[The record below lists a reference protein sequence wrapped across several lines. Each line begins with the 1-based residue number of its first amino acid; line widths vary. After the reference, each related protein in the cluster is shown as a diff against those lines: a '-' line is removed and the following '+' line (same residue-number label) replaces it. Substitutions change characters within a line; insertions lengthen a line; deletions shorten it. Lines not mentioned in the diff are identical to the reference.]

1 LAASPNKKKKKQSS
15 EHEVKRRRLLIE
27 AARSCFLQFG
37 YAKTSLD
44 DIAKRANISRPLIY
58 RSFKNKEDIF
68 AAVFE
73 FTFEERW
80 PAAERASKGR
90 GSKRERLFRIYELLL
105 IEPWEEISGGP
116 MVQEYYEMCERLIPE
131 AESKHARLQLKF
143 TQAVLG
149 DREIAELF
157 MLAADGLTIDLPKTT
172 TLRRRL
178 ELLVARF
185 AGTNF

>member
-1 LAASPNKKKKKQSS
+1 MASRTKPKANGAATTAQQT
-15 EHEVKRRRLLIE
+15 ERRRLLVE

-37 YAKTSLD
+37 FAKTSLD

-58 RSFKNKEDIF
+58 RTFKNKEDIF

-73 FTFEERW
+73 FTFEDRW
-80 PAAERASKGR
+80 PAAEKASKSR
-90 GSKRERLFRIYELLL
+90 EPKKERLLRIYELLL

-116 MVQEYYEMCERLIPE
+116 MLDEYFDACERLIPK
-131 AESKHARLQLKF
+131 AEEKHARLQLKY

-149 DREIAELF
+149 DRELSELF
-157 MLAADGLTIDLPKTT
+157 MLAADGLTIDLPSTA

-178 ELLVARF
+178 QLLVGRF
-185 AGTNF
+185 V